1 MSYNE
6 ILNEEN
12 ITNINSDNEQLLI
25 EFDQNGLFVSGN
37 ESANDFKRRMKLLF
51 DNLTSIKQ
59 DLKQDDGL
67 EIFDGINAK
76 SSDVISNEIMSES
89 SATTNELFSFSATW
103 VPGFFMSKSLGL
115 MWGGCAVYYPE
126 SGLSMFLIRKNFKDN
141 AKFFIY
147 KRQELLAHELC
158 HAARL
163 PLNDPIYEEHFA
175 YMTSKNKFR
184 QYFGNCFQGRWDAH
198 LFLGPVLLLL
208 AVQIFRTFVANG
220 EMMIAPFW
228 ILITIYPTYMLL
240 RSHKQRKNYF
250 KALKNLS
257 NLNITDGRAILFR
270 SITKEISRMAI
281 LEGKPLINF
290 INYKCKESL
299 RWKIIK
305 KRFMTNE
312 DLNKSLGE

>member
-1 MSYNE
+1 MSYKE
-6 ILNEEN
+6 ILNKEN
-12 ITNINSDNEQLLI
+12 INSINSDNEQLLI

-37 ESANDFKRRMKLLF
+37 ENANDFKRRMKLLF
-51 DNLTSIKQ
+51 DNLTSIKN
-59 DLKQDDGL
+59 DLKKAEGL
-67 EIFDGINAK
+67 EICDGIKAQ
-76 SSDVISNEIMSES
+76 SDDVIASEIMNEA
-89 SATTNELFSFSATW
+89 ATTTDQLFSFSATW
-103 VPGFFMSKSLGL
+103 VPGFFLSKSLGF

-220 EMMIAPFW
+220 EMTIAPFW

-240 RSHKQRKNYF
+240 RSSKQRKNYF
-250 KALKNLS
+250 KALKNLN
-257 NLNITDGRAILFR
+257 NLNITNSRAILFR
-270 SITKEISRMAI
+270 SVTKEINRMAI
-281 LEGKPLINF
+281 LEGKSLINF

-305 KRFMTNE
+305 KRFMN
-312 DLNKSLGE
+312 DHFNKSLGE